1 MIVSSEE
8 ESTYRTSFLDIPGPK
23 QALLIG
29 LAKTMC
35 IEEDPNDIFQR
46 LAIKDVPPLQ
56 ENQEY
61 EFTLS
66 SKGLTLRIVT
76 LENFRETARQDIW
89 MSYGWSDVETLFKD
103 YNITGSFKEL
113 LDQLASKQWKSQ
125 RSKNRIKGTFKS
137 MLVIGSGE
145 VGTPKGAD
153 KEAALDKVNQ
163 LLSEALDDGSEIVAL
178 YAGGFKQIGRASC
191 RERV

>member
-1 MIVSSEE
+1 
-8 ESTYRTSFLDIPGPK
+8 
-23 QALLIG
+23 
-29 LAKTMC
+29 MC

-103 YNITGSFKEL
+103 YNINGSFKEL

-178 YAGGFKQIGRASC
+178 YA
-191 RERV
+191 